1 MISISTLY
9 PELIISILNVKACCI
24 KAAEVYFLFSNAFC
38 YSVFSYWGMILG
50 ILKTN
55 DIYSYHIII
64 IIDIGGDGGNSGDG
78 VLYVCVLVHVCY
90 FPSIIFFLRKIFYSL
105 CF

>member
-1 MISISTLY
+1 
-9 PELIISILNVKACCI
+9 
-24 KAAEVYFLFSNAFC
+24 
-38 YSVFSYWGMILG
+38 MILG

-90 FPSIIFFLRKIFYSL
+90 FPSIIFFCVRFSILCVFRVAINIFRLKLSFYHL
-105 CF
+105 L